1 MLDRS
6 NIEINNPIYLR
17 DYDEDEP
24 TTHDGEGDAFTFNN
38 DKSVRIEMSNSLMN
52 SLALRN
58 VHIRSYLETQTYGIK
73 IIGQHQHLSAIF

>member
-52 SLALRN
+52 SLALRK
-58 VHIRSYLETQTYGIK
+58 VHIASNGVHLLLYLN
-73 IIGQHQHLSAIF
+73 IIMHVTDILDS

>member
-52 SLALRN
+52 SLALRK
-58 VHIRSYLETQTYGIK
+58 VHIASNGVHLLLYLNIIMHETDI
-73 IIGQHQHLSAIF
+73 LDS